1 MKLQRLIQH
10 YSDPLTTHY
19 GRQLLPSHRR
29 ALDAMLACR
38 RQCGEFYTACDHCG
52 TRDCVPLSCGH
63 RNCPRCQHHL
73 GFGWLERQ
81 RQKLLPVTYFMVT
94 FTIPAPLR
102 EVAWQHQ
109 SVVYDLLFKAA
120 HETLLTI
127 GRNNHGLHL
136 GMTAVLHTHTR
147 SKDYHPH
154 IHMVVPG
161 GGLVEDGQGC
171 AWKALSEK
179 YLVNEFALARVF
191 SGIFLRLL
199 FEQSFELPYG
209 LPKQWV
215 AHVRNVGRGEKALQY
230 LSHYLYRG
238 VISENDILVDRQ
250 GQVTFRYRD
259 SKTRRMT
266 RRVLPAETF
275 LWKLLTHVLP
285 RGFRRV
291 RDYGFLHA
299 NARLKLK
306 RVQLLLQVKLKPKA
320 AKPKGMRCR
329 RCEQPM
335 RIELVIP
342 QKIPMRFRFYPMTHG
357 HEPMS

>member
-1 MKLQRLIQH
+1 MKLQSLIQR
-10 YSDPLTTHY
+10 YSSSLATHY
-19 GRQLLPSHRR
+19 GQKLLPSHRK

-38 RQCGEFYTACDHCG
+38 RQCGEFFTACDQCG

-63 RNCPRCQHHL
+63 RNCPQCQHHL
-73 GFGWLERQ
+73 GHGWLERQ
-81 RQKLLPVTYFMVT
+81 RQKLLPVSYFMVT
-94 FTIPAPLR
+94 FTLPQQLR

-127 GRNNHGLHL
+127 GRNNHGLQV

-154 IHMVVPG
+154 IHVVVPG
-161 GGLVEDGQGC
+161 GGLIEDKRGC
-171 AWKALSEK
+171 VWKTLTEN

-191 SGIFLRLL
+191 RGIFLRLL
-199 FEQSFELPYG
+199 FEHAFELPYG
-209 LPKQWV
+209 LPRQWV

-238 VISENDILVDRQ
+238 VVSENDILVDRQ
-250 GQVTFRYRD
+250 GKVIFRYRE
-259 SKTRRMT
+259 SQTRQMKT
-266 RRVLPAETF
+266 RVLPAETF

-299 NARLKLK
+299 NAKLKLR
-306 RVQLLLQVKLKPKA
+306 RVQLLLQVKLKPKVTKA
-320 AKPKGMRCR
+320 KGMRCR
-329 RCEQPM
+329 KCAQPM
-335 RIELVIP
+335 RVELVMP
-342 QKIPMRFRFYPMTHG
+342 RKMPMHFRFDPLTHA
-357 HEPMS
+357 HEPMP